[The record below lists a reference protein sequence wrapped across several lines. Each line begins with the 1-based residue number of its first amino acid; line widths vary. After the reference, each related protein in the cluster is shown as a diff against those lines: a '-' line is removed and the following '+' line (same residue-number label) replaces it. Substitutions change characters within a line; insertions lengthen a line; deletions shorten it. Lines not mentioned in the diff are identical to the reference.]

1 LSRVQFLDDHS
12 IDRED
17 QAMPLFPRRNSQPQ
31 LRPTAQPLPQP
42 EDPTPAAGHPVN
54 PVSRAVLPKEQFPLH
69 FDLLMRD
76 LWTRGMSPEDF
87 QIIAADE
94 VRLDEDGM
102 DVEFTLLRIGTDAVF
117 RRRVDVRHG
126 RMVGIRDC

>member
-1 LSRVQFLDDHS
+1 
-12 IDRED
+12 
-17 QAMPLFPRRNSQPQ
+17 MPIPPRRPDQRSANPYN
-31 LRPTAQPLPQP
+31 RAQPIPQAI
-42 EDPTPAAGHPVN
+42 DQTPTVGHAVN
-54 PVSRAVLPKEQFPLH
+54 PLSHAVLPSEQYPLH

-76 LWTRGMSPEDF
+76 LYHRGLVPEDF

-102 DVEFTLLRIGTDAVF
+102 DVEFTLLRRGTDLVQ

-126 RMVGIRDC
+126 RLISVREC

>member
-1 LSRVQFLDDHS
+1 MPFFSR
-12 IDRED
+12 RT
-17 QAMPLFPRRNSQPQ
+17 NQPPS
-31 LRPTAQPLPQP
+31 PTPAKPILPP
-42 EDPTPAAGHPVN
+42 IDPTPAAGQAVN
-54 PVSRAVLPKEQFPLH
+54 PLSRAVLPKEQFPLH

-76 LWTRGMSPEDF
+76 LWSRGMSPEHF

-102 DVEFTLLRIGTDAVF
+102 DVEFTLLCTNTNQVS

-126 RMVGIRDC
+126 RLLAIRDC

>member
-1 LSRVQFLDDHS
+1 
-12 IDRED
+12 
-17 QAMPLFPRRNSQPQ
+17 MPIPPRQPEQ
-31 LRPTAQPLPQP
+31 SAKARYGAHFVAPSPTA
-42 EDPTPAAGHPVN
+42 PAATPQDQTPSVGVPVN
-54 PVSRAVLPKEQFPLH
+54 PFSHAVLPSEQYPLH

-76 LWTRGMSPEDF
+76 LYHRGLVPEDF

-102 DVEFTLLRIGTDAVF
+102 DVEFTLLRRGTDLVL

-126 RMVGIRDC
+126 RLISVREC

>member
-1 LSRVQFLDDHS
+1 
-12 IDRED
+12 
-17 QAMPLFPRRNSQPQ
+17 MPLFPRRSAAKPPSPP
-31 LRPTAQPLPQP
+31 LAQPLPP
-42 EDPTPAAGHPVN
+42 PPIDATPAAGQPVN

-76 LWTRGMSPEDF
+76 LWSRGLSPEDY

-102 DVEFTLLRIGTDAVF
+102 DVEFTLLRSGTDMVL

-126 RMVGIRDC
+126 RLIGIRDC